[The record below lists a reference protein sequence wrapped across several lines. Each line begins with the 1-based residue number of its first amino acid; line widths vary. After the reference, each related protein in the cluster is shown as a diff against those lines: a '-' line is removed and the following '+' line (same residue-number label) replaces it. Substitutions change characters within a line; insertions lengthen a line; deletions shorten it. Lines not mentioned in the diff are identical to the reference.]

1 VLLPAC
7 RGGSG
12 GWGAW
17 VPARVEGRG
26 VVGAAALSGA
36 LSAAGTAGGGDAGAG
51 GHAAS
56 G

>member
-1 VLLPAC
+1 VLPPAC

-12 GWGAW
+12 GWGAP

-26 VVGAAALSGA
+26 VVGAAALS
-36 LSAAGTAGGGDAGAG
+36 LSGTAGGAG
-51 GHAAS
+51 GGGGGAS